1 LSRLTRQR
9 KAISASEPALPAFK
23 PRKLKKASEDYRDRA
38 EERRLGKEGDYAQ
51 VEAILEDFEK
61 KNVDN
66 EDRAAVRAHT
76 PSLSPVTDS
85 YNGSGSAQVDE
96 QRRYLG
102 GDSDHSI
109 LVKGLDFALLEQN
122 KARLASTSSKQDDEA
137 LEEVFAQKAS
147 TLSAPTSTKR
157 SRADIIKELK
167 EKRTNGGG
175 SEQSKEEAVAEMPT
189 NSSKFRP
196 IGFKPIGTSTE
207 EKVKKKKKK
216 EGSEPK
222 KKKRKVEPST
232 VDGGEET
239 GLKGVATSAPPSV
252 ERAASRS
259 ALTKPIEAEAAEDD
273 LDIFADAG
281 EYKGVEVGSDD
292 DDDDDKES
300 ATGHKRPPHAGPS
313 VASTADASA
322 PSRRG
327 WFDNDAAESEPEPE
341 PEVPPQKAPAEQPTP
356 IPEAG
361 VETEEEQLARLAPL
375 TSSAIP
381 SIRDFLAMD
390 EAVEK
395 EEKRK
400 ARKEKRKGNK

>member
-137 LEEVFAQKAS
+137 LEEVFAQKVS

>member
-1 LSRLTRQR
+1 M
-9 KAISASEPALPAFK
+9 
-23 PRKLKKASEDYRDRA
+23 
-38 EERRLGKEGDYAQ
+38 
-51 VEAILEDFEK
+51 
-61 KNVDN
+61 
-66 EDRAAVRAHT
+66 
-76 PSLSPVTDS
+76 
-85 YNGSGSAQVDE
+85 DE

-137 LEEVFAQKAS
+137 LEELFAQKAP
-147 TLSAPTSTKR
+147 TLSVPISTKR

-167 EKRTNGGG
+167 EKRANGGE
-175 SEQSKEEAVAEMPT
+175 SEQPKEEAVAEKPT

-207 EKVKKKKKK
+207 EKGKKKKKK
-216 EGSEPK
+216 EGGEPK
-222 KKKRKVEPST
+222 RKKRKVEPST
-232 VDGGEET
+232 VDAGEEA
-239 GLKGVATSAPPSV
+239 GLKGVATPAPPV
-252 ERAASRS
+252 EHAASRS
-259 ALTKPIEAEAAEDD
+259 ASTKRIEAETTEDD
-273 LDIFADAG
+273 FDIFADAG

-292 DDDDDKES
+292 DDDNDKVLETAHERLS
-300 ATGHKRPPHAGPS
+300 HPGPS
-313 VASTADASA
+313 VLSTADAS
-322 PSRRG
+322 PPLRRG
-327 WFDNDAAESEPEPE
+327 WFDNDPAESDQEPEPE
-341 PEVPPQKAPAEQPTP
+341 APPPKAPADQSTP

-361 VETEEEQLARLAPL
+361 IEAEEEQLARLAPL

-400 ARKEKRKGNK
+400 ARKEKRKGKK